1 MEGTEGEE
9 EVGGRVIR
17 ERERERCVGSFFA
30 DGRYV
35 FVRVSRTAM
44 VFLLSLYLF
53 LCAFL
58 GFGVC

>member
-9 EVGGRVIR
+9 GVGERLIR
-17 ERERERCVGSFFA
+17 EREREGCVGSLSA

-35 FVRVSRTAM
+35 CVRVSRTAM

-53 LCAFL
+53 
-58 GFGVC
+58 